1 MPSLAVLAAVAFAA
15 LVAGCASAPADG
27 TPWPD
32 VQPFSSNAAGTDLPR
47 GWQPWIINR
56 AKAPTRYELVQDAST
71 GRVVLHAVAESS
83 ASGLKQR
90 LDVAPADRPLI
101 AWDWRVVDLISA
113 ADNQDRYSEDAPVR
127 LMLFFDGDRSRLP
140 VKEQILV
147 ETVRLLTGQEM
158 QWLADHPQIILAP
171 GPGFP
176 PIEHIDADGRY
187 DGIACDYIR
196 LIERKLGNGCHGD
209 RHQRPGDSKQGSEGE
224 KRQQGDKGIHS
235 DRPLHDAW
243 YQPYALAGLNDTGG
257 NENPDRFLR
266 VDR

>member
-1 MPSLAVLAAVAFAA
+1 MPSLVVLVAVACAA
-15 LVAGCASAPADG
+15 LVAGCASAPTDG

-32 VQPFSSNAAGTDLPR
+32 VQPFSSNPAGTDLPR

-71 GRVVLHAVAESS
+71 GRVVLRAVAESS

-90 LDVAPADRPLI
+90 LDVAPAERPLI

-158 QWLADHPQIILAP
+158 PFATLIYLWENR
-171 GPGFP
+171 FP
-176 PIEHIDADGRY
+176 PETVLPSTFSAQVKMIVVATGRDRIGRWKAFERNYVDDYRRVFGADPG
-187 DGIACDYIR
+187 R
-196 LIERKLGNGCHGD
+196 LIGLGIMTDTDNTGEAVEAFYGD
-209 RHQRPGDSKQGSEGE
+209 
-224 KRQQGDKGIHS
+224 I
-235 DRPLHDAW
+235 
-243 YQPYALAGLNDTGG
+243 ALKKAA
-257 NENPDRFLR
+257 R
-266 VDR
+266 